1 MRGDDRV
8 RYCSICSQSVYDLSA
23 MTTAEAATLIRDR
36 EGDLCVRLFR
46 RTDGTVLTS
55 DCPVGFR
62 QRFRRSWRW
71 LAAVPISFAA
81 AAAAVAAWL
90 FTYGPDQPLNRTEN
104 TRPVQPE
111 EREKCREF
119 FGKVDRDHFDRD
131 QPKKE
136 G

>member
-1 MRGDDRV
+1 
-8 RYCSICSQSVYDLSA
+8 
-23 MTTAEAATLIRDR
+23 MTTAEAAALIRDR
-36 EGDLCVRLFR
+36 EGALCVRLFR

-81 AAAAVAAWL
+81 VTAAVAAWL
-90 FTYGPDQPLNRTEN
+90 FTYGPDRTLNRTEN
-104 TRPVQPE
+104 TGQVQPE
-111 EREKCREF
+111 ERERCRELL
-119 FGKVDRDHFDRD
+119 GEVGPNHFDRD